1 MAAGTILLPYDGT
14 PPSDALLRLA
24 CSAVGSRTQPIAL
37 FPSRVPASLPPS
49 SEERGNP
56 RGGSEGGNE
65 ARMEAELL
73 ISGEDVAVETW
84 PAHTRRSGDVL
95 LDVARRHRV
104 RAYLPAC
111 ARLALAA
118 PPAVVYLRRHR
129 SGGAAASALSGTPA
143 AHEGRLVAVRR
154 NCLWPQPRT
163 DEPQRLAIRHART
176 G

>member
-37 FPSRVPASLPPS
+37 FPSRVPASLPPRGLPLS
-49 SEERGNP
+49 SD
-56 RGGSEGGNE
+56 EGGNE
-65 ARMEAELL
+65 TRMGAELL
-73 ISGEDVAVETW
+73 TSGEDVAVETW

-143 AHEGRLVAVRR
+143 AHEGRLMAVRR
-154 NCLWPQPRT
+154 NCLWLQPRT